1 MKRFK
6 GPHLIAFFSLVSIKI
21 HKERRMI
28 MSEKRKIIHIGMNYF
43 FVAFVLLAFLLVQGI
58 DQTWGQTL
66 KQPQR
71 LRFFTS
77 GVGTAWYTMGGAMG
91 DVIKSG
97 LPPGSEIEVAPIS
110 GSVANIPL
118 IVKGDADIAYTFSI
132 VSQWAWNGIGP
143 YEGKPIKEFRILLG
157 NFDTYWISLAVRAE
171 TGITSIEQIKE
182 RKYPLKLCTGD
193 RATIPYHT
201 TKHILAEYGMSFE
214 TIEGWGGKII
224 MTTWPH
230 IVDLIKDR
238 NADGVLWVNTP
249 GHPTW
254 TELAISRDLYFLPLE
269 KTPLQNLS
277 NKYGYSSTI
286 LPKGSFKGVSKDVPS
301 LGFGTIL
308 IAKSDK
314 PDDLAY
320 AITKAICGGV
330 DKLKA
335 AHKMFEAFDPKN
347 SWKGLET
354 YLHPGSEKFF
364 RDKNWK

>member
-1 MKRFK
+1 
-6 GPHLIAFFSLVSIKI
+6 
-21 HKERRMI
+21 

-254 TELAISRDLYFLPLE
+254 TELVISRDLYFLPLE

>member
-1 MKRFK
+1 
-6 GPHLIAFFSLVSIKI
+6 
-21 HKERRMI
+21 
-28 MSEKRKIIHIGMNYF
+28 MSEKRTIIQIGIKYF
-43 FVAFVLLAFLLVQGI
+43 MVTFIFLTFLLIQGI
-58 DQTWGQTL
+58 EQTMGQTL
-66 KQPQR
+66 TQPQR

-77 GVGTAWYTMGGAMG
+77 QVGTAWYTMGGAMG

-97 LPPGSEIEVAPIS
+97 LPPGSEVEVAPIS

-118 IVKGDADIAYTFSI
+118 IVKGDADIAYTFS
-132 VSQWAWNGIGP
+132 VVYKWAWDGIGP
-143 YEGKPIKEFRILLG
+143 YEGKSIKETRVLIG
-157 NFDTYWISLAVRAE
+157 NLDTYWISLAVRAD
-171 TGITSIEQIKE
+171 TGITSIGQIKE

-193 RATIPYHT
+193 KATIPYHT

-230 IVDLIKDR
+230 IVSLVKDKK
-238 NADGVLWVNTP
+238 ADGVLWVNTP

-254 TELAISRDLYFLPLE
+254 TELAMSRDLYFLPLE
-269 KTPLQNLS
+269 PIFLQNLAK
-277 NKYGYSSTI
+277 KYGYSSSI
-286 LPKGSFKGVSKDVPS
+286 LPVGSFKGVSKDILS
-301 LGFGTIL
+301 LGFSTIL
-308 IAKSDK
+308 IIKGDK

-335 AHKMFEAFDPKN
+335 AHKMFDAFDPKN
-347 SWKGLET
+347 SWKGFET
-354 YLHPGSEKFF
+354 YLHAGSEKFF